1 MAGLVVCVAVLLVA
15 AVFGL
20 VRRRTDGR
28 LRARAA
34 ARTPASEAGRLVAAD
49 LGGPLGS
56 RATLVQFSSEF
67 CAPCR
72 AVRRVLEEVSA
83 EHGGVVHV
91 ELDVSRHMRL
101 VRLLNILRTPTVLVL
116 DAEGRVVGRGSGRVR
131 KADLV
136 AALAG

>member
-1 MAGLVVCVAVLLVA
+1 MAGLVVCVAVLMAA

-20 VRRRTDGR
+20 VRRRTEGR
-28 LRARAA
+28 LRARTA
-34 ARTPASEAGRLVAAD
+34 ARTPVGDAGRLAAAD
-49 LGGPLGS
+49 LGGPLGA

-91 ELDVSRHMRL
+91 ELDASEHMRL
-101 VRLLNILRTPTVLVL
+101 VRLFNILRTPTVLVL
-116 DAEGRVVGRGSGRVR
+116 DPEGRVVGRSTGRVR
-131 KADLV
+131 KDELV
-136 AALAG
+136 AAVAG